1 MPPVPTTRHAD
12 HDLLLVAAYAA
23 GDATGIDLETA
34 QAQVATC
41 ADCAVLHR
49 DLRAVAAALPAL
61 PAPVRP
67 RDFRLAPEQAARLR
81 PSAWRRLLQPFAG
94 PRFAFAGPLGTG
106 LATLGIAGLLV
117 AGSLGTPLAA
127 SAPAAGAGTGPEAA
141 EPQLAP
147 AVVEPEARDASPGA
161 LEFKGLEQTSP
172 ALGPAGAAAA
182 GGEASEAPGLERATV
197 GEEPAG
203 ALNDGAVTPRPD
215 DLSAGDDSARAGAG
229 NALPL
234 LSGFALVVGVLLA
247 GLRLAG
253 RRLGILT

>member
-1 MPPVPTTRHAD
+1 MPPVPTSSHAD

-127 SAPAAGAGTGPEAA
+127 SAPTAGAGTGPEAA

-147 AVVEPEARDASPGA
+147 AVVEPEAQDASPGA
-161 LEFKGLEQTSP
+161 LGSRAWSRLRRPS
-172 ALGPAGAAAA
+172 ARGSGCGRRRGVRGPGSRAGH
-182 GGEASEAPGLERATV
+182 GGGGASGCPNA
-197 GEEPAG
+197 
-203 ALNDGAVTPRPD
+203 GAVTPRPD

-234 LSGFALVVGVLLA
+234 LSGFALVVGVFLA
-247 GLRLAG
+247 ALRLAG
-253 RRLGILT
+253 RRLGVLA